1 MLNQAWQALFL
12 PAKRLNQEIRGVRK
26 RLLKTTSWCMQS
38 ASNPLAGADQVPKKR
53 TKHRNA

>member
-1 MLNQAWQALFL
+1 MLNQAQQALFL

-38 ASNPLAGADQVPKKR
+38 ASNPLPGADQVPKKR